1 MKLFRSAPA
10 LNDFSPAPVMI
21 ATRIAA
27 SSRTRIQ
34 ACDSPL

>member
-1 MKLFRSAPA
+1 MSAPE

-21 ATRIAA
+21 ATRIAV

-34 ACDSPL
+34 ACDRPL